1 MSKIGK
7 VPIPIPQGVD
17 VQIKDNIVSVKGT
30 KGRLE
35 QAVVPGVD
43 IEVKDNVISV
53 IKKDET
59 KQSDAF
65 QGLMQRLISNMV
77 NGVTSGFQK
86 QLEINGVGYRA
97 QMNGNDLILY
107 VGYSNE
113 VTYKPMSDVTVSVE
127 KNIITVSGIDKQ
139 KVGQV
144 SAEIRNIRKPD
155 PYKHKGIKYVGEYL
169 IKKVGKKG
177 V

>member
-7 VPIPIPQGVD
+7 VPVPIPQGVD
-17 VQIKDNIVSVKGT
+17 IKLNDAFITVKGPKGQLEQHIVPHIDIKIKDNM
-30 KGRLE
+30 
-35 QAVVPGVD
+35 
-43 IEVKDNVISV
+43 ISV
-53 IKKDET
+53 QKKEDTRE
-59 KQSDAF
+59 SDAF

-77 NGVTSGFQK
+77 TGVTNGFQK

-97 QMNGNDLILY
+97 QMKGQDLILN

-113 VTYKPMSDVTVSVE
+113 VTYTPMTDISITVD
-127 KNIITVSGIDKQ
+127 KNVITVSGIDKQ

-144 SAEIRNIRKPD
+144 SAEIRNIRRPD
-155 PYKHKGIKYVGEYL
+155 PYKHKGIKYVGEHL